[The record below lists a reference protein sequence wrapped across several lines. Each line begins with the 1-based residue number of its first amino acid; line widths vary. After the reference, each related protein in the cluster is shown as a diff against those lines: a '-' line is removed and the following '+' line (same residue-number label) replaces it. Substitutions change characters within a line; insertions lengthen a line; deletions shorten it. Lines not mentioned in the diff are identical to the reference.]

1 VDSLIQYYGIN
12 NLYFF
17 ISYSFFGSYF

>member
-1 VDSLIQYYGIN
+1 VKLLVQYYGIN
-12 NLYFF
+12 NLYFV